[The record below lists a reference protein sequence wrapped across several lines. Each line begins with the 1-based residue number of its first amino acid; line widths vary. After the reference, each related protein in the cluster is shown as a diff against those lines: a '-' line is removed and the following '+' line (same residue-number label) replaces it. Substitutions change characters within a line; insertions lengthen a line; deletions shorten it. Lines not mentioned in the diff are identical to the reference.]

1 MPSFILEH
9 SFTAELKPPII
20 GEKWQTLNYS
30 SMNSTAI
37 IPGWTLSLDV
47 CFWSVPGWHS
57 ASTFIFMIIQ
67 SKLWCN
73 KLFKPVF
80 LVKAM
85 NQSAAGFFW
94 VFSMYSDHLDLTCIV
109 RPWLSSSLWSVINS
123 SLYCSEV
130 QWRMTEKSLPL
141 FSSVIAQN
149 SSAIIFCQCF
159 TLKAFYISFEKEAI
173 KPIQWYE

>member
-1 MPSFILEH
+1 MSYTIVKKPQTSASSFQKCLTSKQPRFFCVCVSFFFFFLLHLFKKIIFPPNETFVPSFILEH

-30 SMNSTAI
+30 SMNGTAI

-85 NQSAAGFFW
+85 NQSAAGFFGS
-94 VFSMYSDHLDLTCIV
+94 FQCIV
-109 RPWLSSSLWSVINS
+109 
-123 SLYCSEV
+123 
-130 QWRMTEKSLPL
+130 
-141 FSSVIAQN
+141 
-149 SSAIIFCQCF
+149 II
-159 TLKAFYISFEKEAI
+159 
-173 KPIQWYE
+173 

>member
-1 MPSFILEH
+1 MELYNSLKASEISKQLLEMFNLKTARKVCFFKKLFKKIIFPQNEIFVPSFILEH

-85 NQSAAGFFW
+85 NQSAAGFFGS
-94 VFSMYSDHLDLTCIV
+94 FQCIV
-109 RPWLSSSLWSVINS
+109 
-123 SLYCSEV
+123 
-130 QWRMTEKSLPL
+130 
-141 FSSVIAQN
+141 
-149 SSAIIFCQCF
+149 II
-159 TLKAFYISFEKEAI
+159 
-173 KPIQWYE
+173 